1 MKTFGD
7 INFQQNEI
15 QQAVIQ
21 LENNFPAIPKAGQLT
36 FKDKILYICAEI
48 QEGVP
53 VWIPL
58 TNELNTYIHY
68 QNFQSDVWT
77 INHSMNVGTPNVQV
91 YEQDNRMVIPE
102 SVEIISNQQVVV
114 RFGRP
119 VTGRAVVLSGSE
131 VGQVSEQSV
140 FEHFQTDLATTW
152 TISHGLGFAP
162 IVRVFI
168 GNTEVLPQT
177 ITHPDL
183 FTTVITFS
191 EPQIGIARLA

>member
-1 MKTFGD
+1 MRTFGH

-21 LENNFPAIPKAGQLT
+21 LENNFPEFPKAGQLT
-36 FKDKILYICAEI
+36 FKEKILYICAEI

-53 VWIPL
+53 AWIPL
-58 TNELNTYIHY
+58 TNELSTYIHY

-77 INHSMNVGTPNVQV
+77 INHSLNVGTPSVQV
-91 YEQDNRMVIPE
+91 FENDNRMVIPE
-102 SVEIISNQQVVV
+102 SIEIKSNQQVEV

-119 VTGRAVVLSGSE
+119 VTGRAVILAGSE
-131 VGQVSEQSV
+131 VGVVFEQNV
-140 FEHFQTDLATTW
+140 FEHFQTDLETTW
-152 TISHGLGFAP
+152 SISHGLGFAP
-162 IVRVFI
+162 LTRVFI
-168 GNTEVLPQT
+168 GNTEVLPQS